1 MEMSWKAGGEETE
14 QLQNDMQVDNDLQ
27 AALNVNSSNNNL
39 NAADSTEEQQLKQQQ
54 NLMDDLLEFGGD
66 DILMNF

>member
-27 AALNVNSSNNNL
+27 AALNVNSSNNSL